1 MNLKSLLIGAVASAL
16 ILATS
21 TAADLGIQTWTLRN
35 MEFDQVVAFAKKH
48 GIKNLQV
55 IGKHID
61 PNSPREEYMKKKAVL
76 DQNGLR
82 AYTFGVAGTSL
93 DKEKNRKLFAFAKDM
108 GIQLII
114 VEPSDFKILDNLA
127 ELAKEY
133 DVKVAIH
140 NHGIRSLYGNP
151 LVVRTLLQHLDPHVG
166 VCMDAGWIAST
177 GMDPVKVYKDYN
189 GRVFD
194 IHLKDKRVE
203 KTQGDD
209 VAFDT
214 QIGEGQANL
223 AALIGELNKAGWKG
237 TMAIE
242 TDSDQFA
249 RNPDDFVSKAKAF
262 VEKTSGATR

>member
-1 MNLKSLLIGAVASAL
+1 
-16 ILATS
+16 
-21 TAADLGIQTWTLRN
+21 
-35 MEFDQVVAFAKKH
+35 
-48 GIKNLQV
+48 
-55 IGKHID
+55 
-61 PNSPREEYMKKKAVL
+61 
-76 DQNGLR
+76 
-82 AYTFGVAGTSL
+82 
-93 DKEKNRKLFAFAKDM
+93 
-108 GIQLII
+108 
-114 VEPSDFKILDNLA
+114 
-127 ELAKEY
+127 
-133 DVKVAIH
+133 
-140 NHGIRSLYGNP
+140 
-151 LVVRTLLQHLDPHVG
+151 
-166 VCMDAGWIAST
+166 
-177 GMDPVKVYKDYN
+177 MDPVKVYKDYN

-237 TMAIE
+237 TLAIE